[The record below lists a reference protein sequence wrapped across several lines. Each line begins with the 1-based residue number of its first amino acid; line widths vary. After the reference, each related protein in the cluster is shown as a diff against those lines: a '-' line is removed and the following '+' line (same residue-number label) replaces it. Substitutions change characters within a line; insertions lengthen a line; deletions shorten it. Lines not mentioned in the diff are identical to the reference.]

1 MKTTSKGS
9 KAGSLHDLF
18 VHELKDIYSAE
29 KQLLT
34 ALPKM
39 IEAATTSELKEAF
52 EEHLEVT
59 KGQVDRLEQVFSI
72 IDLTPQA
79 RTCEAMK
86 GLISES
92 QDLIKETTNSVV
104 RDAALIVAAQKVEH
118 YEIATYGCL
127 RTFANVLGYE
137 DAVDLL
143 QETLEEEVEAD
154 EKLTA
159 IAESSI
165 NEDANK
171 EE

>member
-9 KAGSLHDLF
+9 KVDSLHELF

-39 IEAATTSELKEAF
+39 IKAATTSELKEAF

-59 KGQVDRLEQVFSI
+59 KAQVERLEQVFSL
-72 IDLTPQA
+72 IDVTPQA
-79 RTCEAMK
+79 RKCEAME
-86 GLISES
+86 GLIAESE
-92 QDLIKETTNSVV
+92 DVIRETTSTVV
-104 RDAALIVAAQKVEH
+104 RDAALIVTAQKVEH
-118 YEIATYGCL
+118 YEIAAYGSV
-127 RTFANVLGYE
+127 RTFANTLGYS
-137 DAVDLL
+137 DAADLL
-143 QETLEEEVEAD
+143 QETLDEEAEAD

-165 NEDANK
+165 NEEANN
-171 EE
+171 E